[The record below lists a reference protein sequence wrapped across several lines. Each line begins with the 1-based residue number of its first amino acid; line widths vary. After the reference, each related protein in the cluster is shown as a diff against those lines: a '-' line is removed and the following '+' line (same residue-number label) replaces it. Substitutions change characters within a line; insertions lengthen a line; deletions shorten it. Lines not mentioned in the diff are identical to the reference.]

1 MAVMGQ
7 KTAAAALTA
16 MEEEEEETAR
26 RGVESDRSRIMRL
39 VSRQRITMYFSPLL
53 TKKVFHNFN
62 NSDILKY
69 CDSFSNSFL

>member
-7 KTAAAALTA
+7 KTAAAARTA

-39 VSRQRITMYFSPLL
+39 VWAGKES
-53 TKKVFHNFN
+53 
-62 NSDILKY
+62 
-69 CDSFSNSFL
+69 